1 MKRHLAAG
9 LLLCAAISGGCAN
22 TTLLVGQQRA
32 AIDSDDVVVYFYERP
47 RCHFETVAWIDI
59 KHGVFGSQQMLA
71 NMRKAAAEVG
81 ASGLVLLQS
90 QQLSLIETAGSA
102 KAIRCLSG

>member
-1 MKRHLAAG
+1 MTGKSVIG
-9 LLLCAAISGGCAN
+9 LLCAAALGGGCAN

-47 RCHFETVAWIDI
+47 RCNFETVAWIEV
-59 KHGVFGSQQMLA
+59 KHGVFGPQHMLSD
-71 NMRKAAAEVG
+71 MREAAAEVG
-81 ASGLVLLQS
+81 ASGLVLQHS

-102 KAIRCLSG
+102 RAIRCLAG